1 MISRSGNNNFF
12 AAHYDWVAAGV
23 GFAVLLAGAALFAL
37 SLGDDPDAAA
47 DEQRSE
53 IKRMMPE
60 ETGVKPVDMAAYE
73 IAARQMRNP
82 PTVADVSPIAESFL
96 ASERRIA
103 CKGVAG
109 NPCGNAIPG
118 DPKVCPE
125 CPFCGAKQE
134 ETKKIVLDADA
145 DGLPDEWEKKY
156 GLNSADASDANADA
170 DMDGFTNAEEY
181 AAKTDPTNK
190 KDHPDYLDSLKI
202 VLPLKET
209 HMPFVFIGARQ
220 VAAGWRC
227 DFFDA
232 REKDDY
238 GRQGRVLSAVVSN
251 KSDAKRQEIGA
262 DSKKPSGFELVK
274 YERKE
279 RKEARKGM
287 KGMQVSVDAS
297 EATVVRIRDGK
308 RVVLAITPNK
318 RAKTAPVDVQ
328 ATLCYERGGTT
339 NMDVTPGSEID
350 LNGTKYKVVSIERVG
365 NGAKVALENVIS
377 GKQRVLEALEQ

>member
-1 MISRSGNNNFF
+1 MISRSGNNNFL

-23 GFAVLLAGAALFAL
+23 GLVVLLLGVALFAL

-47 DEQRSE
+47 EEERAS
-53 IKRMMPE
+53 IKRMMPD
-60 ETGVKPVDMAAYE
+60 ETGVKSVDMSSYE
-73 IAARQMRNP
+73 IAVRQMRNP

-96 ASERRIA
+96 ASERRIL
-103 CKGVAG
+103 CKGSSEK
-109 NPCGNAIPG
+109 PCGNAIPG
-118 DPKVCPE
+118 DPKLCPE

-156 GLNSADASDANADA
+156 GLNTADAADANADT
-170 DMDGFTNAEEY
+170 DGDGFTNAEEY
-181 AAKTDPTNK
+181 AANTDPSDK
-190 KDHPDYLDSLKI
+190 KDHPDYLDSLKV

-209 HMPFVFIGARQ
+209 YMPFIFIGARQ
-220 VAAGWRC
+220 VASGWRC

-232 REKDDY
+232 SQKDDY
-238 GRQGRVLSAVVSN
+238 GRQGRVLSAIVS
-251 KSDAKRQEIGA
+251 AKGDSKHQEIGA
-262 DSKKPSGFELVK
+262 DSKKPSGYELIK

-297 EATVVRIRDGK
+297 EATVVRKRDGK
-308 RVVLAITPNK
+308 QIVLVITSNK

-328 ATLCYERGGTT
+328 ATLCYERGGTK
-339 NMDVTPGSEID
+339 NMDVTPGTEID
-350 LNGTKYKVVSIERVG
+350 LNGTKYKVVSIARVG
-365 NGAKVALENVIS
+365 NGAKVTIENVIS
-377 GKQRVLEALEQ
+377 GKQRILEALEQ